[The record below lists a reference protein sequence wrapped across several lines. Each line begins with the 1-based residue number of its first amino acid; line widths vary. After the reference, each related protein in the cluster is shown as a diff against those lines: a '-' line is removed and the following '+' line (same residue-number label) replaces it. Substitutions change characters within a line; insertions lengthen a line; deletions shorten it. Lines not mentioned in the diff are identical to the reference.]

1 MVSDVT
7 KLVLI
12 NNPSPLDFSLK
23 TQNQGED
30 CTIHNKIGKEEDK
43 KGE

>member
-7 KLVLI
+7 KLVLT
-12 NNPSPLDFSLK
+12 NNPSPLDFSL

-30 CTIHNKIGKEEDK
+30 YTIHNKIRKEEDK